1 MELAWF
7 KQTNQQQ
14 GNEYA
19 EKGYKA
25 TLFHALKVDTS
36 LLQSRPELRFYT
48 TYIRAQD
55 NGISQFR
62 FADRKRPT
70 DHWRASG
77 KSGGKGEKKLRR
89 VLRRK
94 MPVHCQIQKGAEAVT
109 TLCNGIFQ

>member
-1 MELAWF
+1 MRPAWIWNNGNQTGMELAWF

-14 GNEYA
+14 GNAYA

-55 NGISQFR
+55 NEISQFR
-62 FADRKRPT
+62 FADRKKDQLT
-70 DHWRASG
+70 
-77 KSGGKGEKKLRR
+77 
-89 VLRRK
+89 
-94 MPVHCQIQKGAEAVT
+94 IGAQAEVWW
-109 TLCNGIFQ
+109 